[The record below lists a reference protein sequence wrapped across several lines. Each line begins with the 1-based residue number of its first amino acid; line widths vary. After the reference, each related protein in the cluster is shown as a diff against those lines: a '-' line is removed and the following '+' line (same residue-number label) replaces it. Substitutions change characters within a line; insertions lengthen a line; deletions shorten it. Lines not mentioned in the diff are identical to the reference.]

1 MKEKI
6 KILKALAD
14 ESRLSIVKMISS
26 GEMCNCEMIDR
37 LDLSQ
42 PTISHHLKI
51 LQDANLIVGRKEGK
65 WVHYS
70 LNKEEIKG
78 LVGDLQDLLALE
90 ERSKIT
96 CDCK

>member
-6 KILKALAD
+6 KIFKALAD
-14 ESRLSIVKMISS
+14 ESRLSILKMISK
-26 GEMCNCEMIDR
+26 GEMCNCEMMDM

-51 LQDANLIVGRKEGK
+51 LQDANIVVARKEGK

-70 LNKEEIKG
+70 LNKDEIIG
-78 LVGDLQDLLALE
+78 LIEDLQELLAFE
-90 ERSKIT
+90 DINKIT
-96 CDCK
+96 CNCK